1 MHYKYAFI
9 ASCSFIAIVFGPL
22 IPILFLYCLLAL
34 ISLFL
39 VERAAMTFAYRK
51 PPMYEDD
58 ITILILRCLA
68 LAPIFYALVALWAF
82 SNQQVFRNTG
92 ESLTDM
98 ELYPPSNH
106 SFA

>member
-9 ASCSFIAIVFGPL
+9 ASCSFIAMVFGPL
-22 IPILFLYCLLAL
+22 LPILFVYCLLAL

-39 VERAAMTFAYRK
+39 VERCAMTYAYRK

-68 LAPIFYALVALWAF
+68 LAPIFYALVALWGF
-82 SNQQVFRNTG
+82 SNQQVFRNTVVP
-92 ESLTDM
+92 LVDM
-98 ELYPPSNH
+98 ELYSPTDH
-106 SFA
+106 YFA